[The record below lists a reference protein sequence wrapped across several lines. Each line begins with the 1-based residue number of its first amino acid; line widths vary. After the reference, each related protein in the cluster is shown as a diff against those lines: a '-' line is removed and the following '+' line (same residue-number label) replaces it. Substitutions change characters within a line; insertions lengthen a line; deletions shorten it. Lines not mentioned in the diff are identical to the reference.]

1 MKITSQTSTLFV
13 GLGGVGCMVAKKLHD
28 LGYSCVFVDCD
39 INELNEIE
47 VESKCKYAVKL
58 GDKTEGSRQ
67 KGKGYINT
75 LKEELN
81 KKMLHIN
88 ANAKYVY
95 FVFDM
100 SGGFGGAV
108 APELL
113 REYTK
118 RFNPENNQ
126 KSYKFGE
133 ARYFGVIPV
142 MSQLRQNNVL
152 ECYNELRALE
162 EVRNYMFLSN
172 KDGDIVALSNKFSV
186 LMDRFFSGGKTDKRG
201 NISEKDMELLME
213 ARGSVFMGEIES
225 SYGIRELDNTPFIMK
240 QERVCKGFCISVGK
254 DIDEIDWGRMKKRW
268 ISTEILTHGY
278 TDNENTVIFIFGM
291 RLPNIK
297 VILE

>member
-1 MKITSQTSTLFV
+1 
-13 GLGGVGCMVAKKLHD
+13 
-28 LGYSCVFVDCD
+28 
-39 INELNEIE
+39 
-47 VESKCKYAVKL
+47 
-58 GDKTEGSRQ
+58 
-67 KGKGYINT
+67 
-75 LKEELN
+75 
-81 KKMLHIN
+81 
-88 ANAKYVY
+88 
-95 FVFDM
+95 
-100 SGGFGGAV
+100 
-108 APELL
+108 
-113 REYTK
+113 
-118 RFNPENNQ
+118 
-126 KSYKFGE
+126 
-133 ARYFGVIPV
+133 